1 MDNILTDEEIAYWKR
16 VRAEPSACAKCEQ
29 DSYEKFN
36 TEWGFICYRCELK
49 RRAKKQRKETKYVTS
64 RV

>member
-49 RRAKKQRKETKYVTS
+49 RRATKGN
-64 RV
+64 